1 MQNISLK
8 ISNLSAG
15 YGETRIIEDIN
26 LEFSASQKVAVL
38 GRNGVG
44 KTTLLA
50 TLMGLTR
57 RHAGTIS
64 LGDLP
69 LTDLDP
75 ADRAWAGMGYVPQ
88 TRDVFPSLTV
98 EENLRAGLKQRPRAA
113 VEEAYAMFP
122 RLK

>member
-1 MQNISLK
+1 VTGRNLGLRISSLC
-8 ISNLSAG
+8 AG
-15 YGETRIIEDIN
+15 YGETRIIEN
-26 LEFSASQKVAVL
+26 VSLEFSAGQKVGVL

-44 KTTLLA
+44 KTTLLR

-57 RHAGTIS
+57 RHAGAIS

-88 TRDVFPSLTV
+88 TRDVFPSLTW
-98 EENLRAGLKQRPRAA
+98 RRR
-113 VEEAYAMFP
+113 MRCFP
-122 RLK
+122 A